1 MIALEVILSPVSAVH
16 PDWSKLVVAVLVS
29 LVVTA
34 VGYTCG
40 ANLANERKGK
50 MCWRDPEQGLFKR
63 HRQREC
69 LYMIM
74 FAGND
79 HEK

>member
-1 MIALEVILSPVSAVH
+1 MF
-16 PDWSKLVVAVLVS
+16 
-29 LVVTA
+29 
-34 VGYTCG
+34 G

-50 MCWRDPEQGLFKR
+50 MCWRDPEKGLFKR